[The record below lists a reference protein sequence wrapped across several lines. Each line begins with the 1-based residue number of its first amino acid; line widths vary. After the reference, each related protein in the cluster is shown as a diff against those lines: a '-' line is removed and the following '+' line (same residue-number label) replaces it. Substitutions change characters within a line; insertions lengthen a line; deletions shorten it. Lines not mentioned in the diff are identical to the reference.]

1 MFGSL
6 VIVFPTPHE
15 GGVLLLR
22 HRGKEWTFD
31 SGRELTAER
40 QPSIRY
46 VAFFSDI
53 EHEVTPVISGHR
65 VTLTYNLYFNDIGP
79 TTASEVSVSQPLLS
93 TQAANERTFHE
104 TFEALL
110 QNPEFLADGGTLAF
124 GLRHVYPIEDS
135 LEHLYGVLKGS
146 DAVVYRTVR
155 ALGFEPV
162 LCLYYEWKPPWS
174 KDPEGVLIDEV
185 IDLSRARFPGEVGD
199 IPVVLLQKG
208 GMSIHREGWGIDR
221 RCGYETPEH
230 VDWVTPVTTL
240 NRKTDAFA
248 TYGNEPELNMAYGG
262 VCLVVR
268 IGKAGS
274 RLEYP
279 TLAQL
284 KRVAQREE
292 LVRNSAFWR
301 RSD

>member
-31 SGRELTAER
+31 SGREITVER

-53 EHEVTPVISGHR
+53 EHEVTPVTSGHR
-65 VTLTYNLYFNDIGP
+65 VTLTYNLYFDDDFGP
-79 TTASEVSVSQPLLS
+79 TTTSEGSVSRPLLS
-93 TQAANERTFHE
+93 AQSANRRTFQE

-135 LEHLYGVLKGS
+135 LEHLPGVLKGS
-146 DAVVYRTVR
+146 DAVVYQAVR

-162 LCLYYEWKPPWS
+162 LYLYYEWEPTWIDS
-174 KDPEGVLIDEV
+174 FEGVLIDEV
-185 IDLSRARFPGEVGD
+185 LNLSYVRFPGEVAD
-199 IPVVLLQKG
+199 IPYVLGKKG
-208 GMSIHREGWGIDR
+208 GIIVHQEGWEIDENF
-221 RCGYETPEH
+221 GYETPERL
-230 VDWVTPVTTL
+230 DWVTPVTAF
-240 NRKTDAFA
+240 NRKTDSFA
-248 TYGNEPELNMAYGG
+248 TYGNEPTLTTAYGD
-262 VCLVVR
+262 VCLVFR
-268 IGKAGS
+268 IGKAGR

-279 TLAQL
+279 TL
-284 KRVAQREE
+284 EE
-292 LVRNSAFWR
+292 LKMVTIPRTSAFWR
-301 RSD
+301 RGRG